1 MRRFA
6 QFGSIYTI
14 YSRLCVFFMFFK
26 IAQKVPNHPKHHIKF
41 YISRIVPPVTIL
53 ARQIAY
59 ETSIFWSEL
68 LLKTKELF
76 FSPAST
82 ELNDPFYQHL

>member
-1 MRRFA
+1 MFFWNMRRFA

-41 YISRIVPPVTIL
+41 YINSPP
-53 ARQIAY
+53 RHN
-59 ETSIFWSEL
+59 FG
-68 LLKTKELF
+68 KDK
-76 FSPAST
+76 
-82 ELNDPFYQHL
+82 